1 MSLTIEFNNL
11 NVSFEVIALI
21 LPINGYDLINGWPTL
36 VTQKDKLLSLVRA
49 TLSHDSHVN
58 KSCTAIE
65 QELFGALLT
74 AQPTEHNIHLANIF
88 DGPLQ
93 EEGDDLS
100 DRFESEAPWDT
111 DSQSGESQIGRPHKS
126 NRYSRK

>member
-1 MSLTIEFNNL
+1 M
-11 NVSFEVIALI
+11 I
-21 LPINGYDLINGWPTL
+21 LPINGYDLIIGWPTL

-58 KSCTAIE
+58 KFCTAIE
-65 QELFGALLT
+65 QVLFGALLT
-74 AQPTEHNIHLANIF
+74 AQPTENTNNVHIADLL

-111 DSQSGESQIGRPHKS
+111 DS
-126 NRYSRK
+126 